1 MWMMPTPAERRDRTL
16 DRLRGESFDLL
27 VVGAGIIGARVALE
41 AARAGARVA
50 LLDAG
55 DFGSGTSSASSK
67 LIHGGLRYLQMNDY
81 GLVREAHRE
90 RQALL
95 DRVAPNLVWP
105 LRFVLP
111 VYRGGPHSA
120 PTIAA
125 AMLTYATLAGFRHS
139 RTRMAG
145 ADAARRLVP
154 PLNAEGLSAAGIFDD
169 AQTNDGRLVL
179 ATVKAAARAGA
190 AVVNHLPVDG
200 FQVAGGR
207 VTGAR
212 AGELLVRARA
222 TVNAAGPWVDA
233 VRRLEDPQAQ
243 PVARLSKGVHVVVD
257 PCEETWGAGLTTP
270 LPEGRATFAL
280 PWEGMLLLGTTDTEY
295 SGDPGTVSAEPE
307 DVETVLREA
316 SVALPPRL
324 LSRDRVRYTF
334 AGLRVLPR
342 GGGTTAL
349 THREE
354 LIQTG
359 RYGMVSVAGGK
370 LTTHRRIALRVL
382 QHLEAFRTVRLS
394 SDPLPGAGPMPGR
407 PPEVEPSLW
416 AHLGHLYGSESL
428 SVLAG
433 GASEPVHPA
442 GPDVWA
448 QVLFALDRE
457 WAVTVE
463 DVVRRRTT
471 LAIRGLATPEVRE
484 AIAATLA
491 ERGVF
496 KTPDGS

>member
-1 MWMMPTPAERRDRTL
+1 
-16 DRLRGESFDLL
+16 
-27 VVGAGIIGARVALE
+27 
-41 AARAGARVA
+41 
-50 LLDAG
+50 
-55 DFGSGTSSASSK
+55 
-67 LIHGGLRYLQMNDY
+67 
-81 GLVREAHRE
+81 
-90 RQALL
+90 
-95 DRVAPNLVWP
+95 
-105 LRFVLP
+105 
-111 VYRGGPHSA
+111 
-120 PTIAA
+120 
-125 AMLTYATLAGFRHS
+125 
-139 RTRMAG
+139 
-145 ADAARRLVP
+145 
-154 PLNAEGLSAAGIFDD
+154 
-169 AQTNDGRLVL
+169 
-179 ATVKAAARAGA
+179 
-190 AVVNHLPVDG
+190 VVNHRPVDG

-316 SVALPPRL
+316 AVALPPRL